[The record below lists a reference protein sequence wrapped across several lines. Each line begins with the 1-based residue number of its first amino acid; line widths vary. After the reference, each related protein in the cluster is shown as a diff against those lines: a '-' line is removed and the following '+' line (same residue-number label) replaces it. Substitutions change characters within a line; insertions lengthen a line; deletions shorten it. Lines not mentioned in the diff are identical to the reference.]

1 MIYNTEVKCHQPR
14 RVFLRLSTEPDDIF
28 TFSHRQINLL
38 ILLISI
44 GMSLLEREPSTTLFG
59 NSPSSTYPASQGS
72 ILLYQDAS
80 CSSPLSNEATPLISG
95 ECSNMPINGILGV
108 EIASLPTC
116 GDYGTPI
123 LIVSN
128 ELNCANASEGTGADS
143 GVIGK
148 CQAYSS
154 GVDIGSA
161 QFICYGSGISAAT
174 TLVTTTSAADATYT
188 TASSSS
194 EEGDDNGPKCC
205 CCCCVVM

>member
-1 MIYNTEVKCHQPR
+1 MP
-14 RVFLRLSTEPDDIF
+14 
-28 TFSHRQINLL
+28 LL
-38 ILLISI
+38 D
-44 GMSLLEREPSTTLFG
+44 RAPSTTLFG

-80 CSSPLSNEATPLISG
+80 CSSPLSDHATPLIAG
-95 ECSNMPINGILGV
+95 KCTNMPITGILAV

-128 ELNCANASEGTGADS
+128 EPNCGNASAGTGADS
-143 GVIGK
+143 GVVGK

-174 TLVTTTSAADATYT
+174 TLLTSTSAAAATATYT
-188 TASSSS
+188 PASTPS
-194 EEGDDNGPKCC
+194 EDGGDGNDSCC